1 MIITICGS
9 TNFVG
14 KIKEIRGEL
23 IKKGHEIHSLAW
35 TDLSWQEIEAKKNNR
50 EKFINEL
57 KPKLFMEHFDKIL
70 KSDAI
75 LVVNQE
81 KNGIENYIGGN
92 TFAEVMF
99 AFYYKKRIFFL
110 NPIPRHEMFSYIM
123 DELEV
128 VKPTILN
135 GNLDLIK

>member
-14 KIKEIRGEL
+14 GIKRIRDEL
-23 IKKGHEIHSLAW
+23 TKKGHEVYSLAW
-35 TDLSWQEIEAKKNNR
+35 TDLSWQEIEARKNDR
-50 EKFINEL
+50 KKFINEL
-57 KPKLFMEHFDKIL
+57 KPKLIFEHFDKIL
-70 KSDAI
+70 ESDAI

-81 KNGIENYIGGN
+81 KNGVKNYIGGN

-99 AFYYKKRIFFL
+99 AYYYKKKIFFL
-110 NPIPRHEMFSYIM
+110 NPIPRHEMFSYII
-123 DELEV
+123 DELETV
-128 VKPTILN
+128 NPTILN

>member
-14 KIKEIRGEL
+14 EVKRIRDEL
-23 IKKGHEIHSLAW
+23 IEKGHKVHSLAW
-35 TDLSWQEIEAKKNNR
+35 TDLSWQEIEARKNNR
-50 EKFINEL
+50 EKFMNEL
-57 KPKLFMEHFDKIL
+57 KPRLIFEHFDKIL
-70 KSDAI
+70 DSDAI

-92 TFAEVMF
+92 TFAEIMF
-99 AFYYKKRIFFL
+99 AYYYKKKIFFL
-110 NPIPRHEMFSYIM
+110 NPIPRHETFSYMM

-128 VKPTILN
+128 VKPTIIN
-135 GNLDLIK
+135 GDLDLIK